1 MQFKCTPQFK
11 HLCARKTFFS
21 YSHHRLKIVF
31 VSTFSKGDLTVVL
44 SRNTRLNFVLVVLA
58 LGMFDLLIPLKKV
71 LDHR

>member
-1 MQFKCTPQFK
+1 MQFKFTPQFK

-58 LGMFDLLIPLKKV
+58 LL
-71 LDHR
+71 